1 MSNKHTITIEERA
14 LAMYKETVSPSKDT
28 LVYILNQIPEIKETE
43 LQDRRAIRSPYR
55 WLAIAQ
61 LASVFLI
68 ALAVYPTLHT
78 PEMAQ
83 NPFYAVDEQ
92 VESFEQSLN
101 AEDERMMLADYT
113 L

>member
-1 MSNKHTITIEERA
+1 MKSNTTHTIEERA

-28 LVYILNQIPEIKETE
+28 LVFILNQIPEIKETE

-55 WLAIAQ
+55 WLAVAQ

-68 ALAVYPTLHT
+68 AIAILPTLQT
-78 PEMAQ
+78 PEATQ
-83 NPFYAVDEQ
+83 NPFYAVDQQ
-92 VESFEQSLN
+92 VDQFEAN
-101 AEDERMMLADYT
+101 INREDAEMMQRDYT

>member
-1 MSNKHTITIEERA
+1 MSNKHTNTIEERA

-92 VESFEQSLN
+92 VENFEQSLN

>member
-1 MSNKHTITIEERA
+1 MKTKTTHTIEERA

-61 LASVFLI
+61 LSSVFLI
-68 ALAVYPTLHT
+68 ALAVYPTLAN
-78 PEMAQ
+78 PEIAQ
-83 NPFYAVDEQ
+83 NPFYAVDQ
-92 VESFEQSLN
+92 QIESFEQKIN
-101 AEDERMMLADYT
+101 QEDEVLLLADYT

>member
-1 MSNKHTITIEERA
+1 MSNNHIPTIEERA

-55 WLAIAQ
+55 WLVVAQ
-61 LASVFLI
+61 LASVFII
-68 ALAVYPTLHT
+68 ALAVYPTLQS
-78 PEMAQ
+78 PEMAN
-83 NPFYAVDEQ
+83 NPFYAVDQQ
-92 VESFEQSLN
+92 VEQFEQNLN
-101 AEDERMMLADYT
+101 NEDAQMMLADYT

>member
-1 MSNKHTITIEERA
+1 MKTNTYTIEEQA

-55 WLAIAQ
+55 WLAFAQ

-68 ALAVYPTLHT
+68 ALAVYPTLVT
-78 PEMAQ
+78 PEVAQ
-83 NPFYAVDEQ
+83 NPFYAVDRQ
-92 VESFEQSLN
+92 VESFEARINQ
-101 AEDERMMLADYT
+101 EDQDKMLADYT
-113 L
+113 I

>member
-1 MSNKHTITIEERA
+1 MSTKKTLTIEERA

-55 WLAIAQ
+55 WLAVVQ

-68 ALAVYPTLHT
+68 ALAIMPTLEK

-83 NPFYAVDEQ
+83 NPFYAVDQQ
-92 VESFEQSLN
+92 VDQFEQN
-101 AEDERMMLADYT
+101 INQEDAEMMQNDYT

>member
-1 MSNKHTITIEERA
+1 MSNNINHTIEERA

-55 WLAIAQ
+55 WLAFAQ

-68 ALAVYPTLHT
+68 ALAVYPTLST
-78 PEMAQ
+78 PEIAQ
-83 NPFYAVDEQ
+83 NPFYSVDQQ
-92 VESFEQSLN
+92 VEQFEQQIN
-101 AEDERMMLADYT
+101 QEDAAMMASDYT

>member
-1 MSNKHTITIEERA
+1 
-14 LAMYKETVSPSKDT
+14 MYKETVSPSKDT
-28 LVYILNQIPEIKETE
+28 LVYVLNQIPEIKERE

-55 WLAIAQ
+55 WLAMAQ

-68 ALAVYPTLHT
+68 ALAVYPTIQT

-83 NPFYAVDEQ
+83 NPFYSIDQQ
-92 VESFEQSLN
+92 VEDFEN
-101 AEDERMMLADYT
+101 TMNEEDERMILADYT

>member
-1 MSNKHTITIEERA
+1 MKTTNCTIEERA

-28 LVYILNQIPEIKETE
+28 LVRVLNQIPEIKETE

-55 WLAIAQ
+55 WLAVAQ

-68 ALAVYPTLHT
+68 ALVVYPTLQT
-78 PEMAQ
+78 PEMAH
-83 NPFYAVDEQ
+83 NPFYAVDQQ
-92 VESFEQSLN
+92 VEQYEQQIN
-101 AEDERMMLADYT
+101 QEDEQMMLADYT

>member
-1 MSNKHTITIEERA
+1 MNNTYTTIEERA

-55 WLAIAQ
+55 WLAYAQ
-61 LASVFLI
+61 LVSVFLI
-68 ALAVYPTLHT
+68 ALAVYPTLST
-78 PEMAQ
+78 PEIAQ
-83 NPFYAVDEQ
+83 NPFYSVDQQIE
-92 VESFEQSLN
+92 EFEQQIN
-101 AEDERMMLADYT
+101 QEDAAMMLNDYT

>member
-1 MSNKHTITIEERA
+1 MSKLNHSTTEERA

-28 LVYILNQIPEIKETE
+28 LVYILNQIPEIKETK

-55 WLAIAQ
+55 WLAFAQ

-68 ALAVYPTLHT
+68 ALAVYPTLST
-78 PEMAQ
+78 PEIAQ
-83 NPFYAVDEQ
+83 NPFYAVDQ
-92 VESFEQSLN
+92 QIESFERSINQEDEQMLN
-101 AEDERMMLADYT
+101 ADYP

>member
-1 MSNKHTITIEERA
+1 MSNKHTTTIEERA

-68 ALAVYPTLHT
+68 ALAVYPTLQS

-92 VESFEQSLN
+92 VESFEQNLN
-101 AEDERMMLADYT
+101 AEDERMILADYT